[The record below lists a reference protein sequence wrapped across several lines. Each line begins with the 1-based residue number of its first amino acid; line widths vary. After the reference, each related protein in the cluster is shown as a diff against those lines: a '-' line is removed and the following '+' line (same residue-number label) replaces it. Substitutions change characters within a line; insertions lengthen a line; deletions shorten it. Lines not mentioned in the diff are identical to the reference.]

1 MADAQNNQKNQQ
13 QDLNQ
18 ILKVRREK
26 LAALQEAGKDP
37 FRHVK
42 YDVTAHSRDI
52 VEGFEELEGKT
63 VSIAGRIMF
72 KRVMGKASFCNV
84 QDLKGNIQCYVAR
97 DDLGKKHTKTSS
109 VWISVISWA
118 LKVSSSPPRWVRS
131 QFTQPPWCC
140 SPRACRSF
148 RRNIT
153 V

>member
-42 YDVTAHSRDI
+42 YDVTAHSKDI

-84 QDLKGNIQCYVAR
+84 QDLKGSIWQRLSRSARRCSRLSLCIRAAQSARQTREAGSFVAAAVLSR
-97 DDLGKKHTKTSS
+97 TAALAAALGG
-109 VWISVISWA
+109 
-118 LKVSSSPPRWVRS
+118 
-131 QFTQPPWCC
+131 
-140 SPRACRSF
+140 SF
-148 RRNIT
+148 IAEH
-153 V
+153 VFILQ

>member
-42 YDVTAHSRDI
+42 YDVTAHSKDI

-63 VSIAGRIMF
+63 VSIAVLPWSTWPMVPMLQCGFVLSNLALAI
-72 KRVMGKASFCNV
+72 
-84 QDLKGNIQCYVAR
+84 LKC
-97 DDLGKKHTKTSS
+97 
-109 VWISVISWA
+109 
-118 LKVSSSPPRWVRS
+118 PP
-131 QFTQPPWCC
+131 
-140 SPRACRSF
+140 
-148 RRNIT
+148 
-153 V
+153 